1 MTDKYSKSRQQAE
14 NAFSIVQKEFYA
26 KNNAVEELEAVA
38 QARDAKTLRLRQA
51 RLAKEMAD
59 RASKGASIPA
69 KRGIKR

>member
-14 NAFSIVQKEFYA
+14 NAFSIVQKELYA

-38 QARDAKTLRLRQA
+38 QARDAKTLRLREA

-59 RASKGASIPA
+59 RASSGASIPA